1 MKNSMIIY
9 AANLFFKGEFMKSTQ
24 LAAFFRFIV
33 FPVFLIIAPGLRADV
48 PTSPFGADAAPD
60 LYAPNIAGPGGFST
74 TQGGAPASALN
85 PAQAGDT
92 QRIIFDLGYFG
103 LAGLEDEGG
112 YGNVIEA
119 GILLPTKYG
128 VFGAALRFLNSPF
141 DSFPL
146 GTTLSGNISAAKELY
161 QGMSVG
167 AGLNF
172 GVGTD
177 WTLSADL
184 GFRYNTGKLGPFHN
198 FTWAATLR
206 GMGKSY
212 TPTWFTPAG
221 GIALDL
227 LHITGKD
234 GKRDPLVIKASA
246 DISIPSIFYFDEINL
261 IIKTGLD
268 ISIAELI
275 DISISWPG
283 ASGLNVR
290 ELAEGAKFPAIP
302 SLGLGVNIMLPSN
315 SEKRIAGGRLPA
327 DGDLAFNAAMKP
339 LYNGIYAF
347 GLGAAWTVG
356 VADKKPPL
364 IAIDYPDTAYFSPNN
379 DGRADY
385 LEIPISISDT
395 RYVDSWVWEIT
406 DEEGNVIRTYRNKE
420 LRPET
425 HGVRN
430 VISRLGAVKAG
441 VDVPPVFRWDGIDDT
456 GEPVPDGKYYFTVT
470 AADDSGNT
478 AASPRYAAI
487 LDNTPPEI
495 TINGMSETDRIFS
508 PDADGSKDTIAF
520 IPSGSREDIWE
531 SGIWNAA
538 GARVRA
544 FETEAGTP
552 GARTWDGT
560 DDSGAVVADG
570 VYTYRI
576 FATDRA
582 QNYAVSAIENIIV
595 NTIQP
600 QVNLVIADPW
610 FSPNGDGIKDTMYMD
625 FRVPV
630 KEGISAWSLRIR
642 DTAGNTLRT
651 INEGAAAV
659 PLMYEYDGYDDA
671 GAVLNEGAYRAELSV
686 NYRNGYAASSFS
698 PVFNLR
704 VTPPRATIRA
714 EYSAFSPDNDGN
726 QDEMLIH
733 QDGSSE
739 LVWTG
744 DIRRTAGVPGE
755 RAVRSFRFS
764 GVPPA
769 TISWDGRGDAGT
781 KAVDGDYT
789 YELYATDPAGNSGR
803 SNTIR
808 FTLSTADTP
817 VMISADQRA
826 FSPNADRIKDTV
838 TLNPRIQVMDGILG
852 YRLEILDGS
861 RNIIRTFE
869 GTGAPAAAI
878 SWDGRTAAGSIAP
891 DGAYTAQIELRY
903 VQGNR
908 PAASSLPFTLD
919 TQAPAAQLFAPFT
932 VFSPNG
938 DGKRDSIPFSITTA
952 GDDEWTATVYGSG
965 DRVVR
970 TWNWKGAAP
979 PLNWDGTDQAGNTAP
994 DGVYR
999 FSLQSS
1005 DEAGNS
1011 FASSVANITLDARIP
1026 RVILT
1031 SSAAAIAPKR
1041 NQSADPAR
1049 FSLICSIQEGIENW
1063 SLDLIDDTGD
1073 VLRRFGP
1080 GGSVQ
1085 NAAGNQNRVTP
1096 PPTSI
1101 GWNGLTE
1108 DGAIR
1113 EGTWTPTLTVTY
1125 VKGDVAV
1132 AQASPLTVDIS
1143 GPALSFNYRPEYFSP
1158 DNDGVDD
1165 ELIMS
1170 LSAADASPIAAWSL
1184 EIREPQPPYPVFYRV
1199 EGRGSPAEQLIWD
1212 GRSNKGELAQSATDY
1227 PLFYT
1232 ATDIL
1237 GNSSAMESKI
1247 GVDVLV
1253 IRDGDRLRIQVP
1265 SIIFRQDAPDFNRLA
1280 SATVENNERV
1290 LRRIAAILNKF
1301 RDYRVQVEGHAN
1313 PVLRTEEEERVE
1325 LQPLSEA
1332 RARAVVNMLVE
1343 FGVARSRLS
1352 YVGMGGTRP
1361 IVRFE
1366 DRDNWWKNRRV
1377 EFILIK

>member
-1 MKNSMIIY
+1 
-9 AANLFFKGEFMKSTQ
+9 MKSTRH
-24 LAAFFRFIV
+24 AAFRLFALT
-33 FPVFLIIAPGLRADV
+33 VFLIISPGLRADAPV
-48 PTSPFGADAAPD
+48 SPFGADAVPD

-85 PAQAGDT
+85 PAQGGDA

-103 LAGLEDEGG
+103 LAGLGAERG

-119 GILLPTKYG
+119 GMLLPTKYG
-128 VFGAALRFLNSPF
+128 VFGGAFRFMNSPF
-141 DSFPL
+141 TASFPI
-146 GTTLSGNISAAKELY
+146 GAIFSGNISAAKELY
-161 QGMSVG
+161 PGMSVG

-172 GVGTD
+172 GFGTD

-184 GFRYNTGKLGPFHN
+184 GFRYNIGKLGPFHN
-198 FTWAATLR
+198 FTWAVALR
-206 GMGKSY
+206 GMGKSH
-212 TPTWFTPAG
+212 TPTWFTPIG
-221 GIALDL
+221 GISFDILRL
-227 LHITGKD
+227 TGKD
-234 GKRDPLVIKASA
+234 GKRDPLLIKAAA
-246 DISIPSIFYFDEINL
+246 DLSVPSIFYFPQTSL
-261 IIKTGLD
+261 IFKLGFD
-268 ISIAELI
+268 FSIAELI
-275 DISISWPG
+275 DISLSWPG

-290 ELAEGAKFPAIP
+290 ELAEGAKFQGIP
-302 SLGLGVNIMLPSN
+302 SVGIGVNIMLPS
-315 SEKRIAGGRLPA
+315 SGGKRIAGGRLPA
-327 DGDLAFNAAMKP
+327 DGDLAFNTAMKP
-339 LYNGIYAF
+339 LYTDIYAF
-347 GLGAAWTVG
+347 GLGATWTAG
-356 VADKKPPL
+356 IADKKPPL

-385 LEIPISISDT
+385 LEIPVNISDT

-406 DEEGNVIRTYRNKE
+406 DEEGNGIRTYRNKE
-420 LRPET
+420 LRPQT
-425 HGVRN
+425 RGMRN
-430 VISRLGAVKAG
+430 IISRLGAVKAG
-441 VDVPPVFRWDGIDDT
+441 VDVPPVFRWDGIGDG
-456 GEPVPDGKYYFTVT
+456 GEPATDGKYYFSIS
-470 AADDSGNT
+470 AADDSGNSAT
-478 AASPRYAAI
+478 SPRYAAV

-495 TINGMSETDRIFS
+495 AISALSETEKIFS
-508 PDADGSKDTIAF
+508 PDGDGGKDTIAF
-520 IPSGSREDIWE
+520 VPSGSAEDAWG
-531 SGIWNAA
+531 SGIWNAT
-538 GARVRA
+538 GAQVRA
-544 FETEAGTP
+544 FESESGKP
-552 GARTWDGT
+552 NARTWDGT
-560 DDSGAVVADG
+560 DDSGAVVPDG

-582 QNYAVSAIENIIV
+582 QNYAVAAIENIIV

-600 QVNLVIADPW
+600 QVSLVITDPW
-610 FSPNGDGIKDTMYMD
+610 FSPDGDGIKDTMYMD
-625 FRVPV
+625 FGIPV
-630 KEGISAWSLRIR
+630 REGISAWSLQIR

-651 INEGAAAV
+651 IAGDAAAV
-659 PLMYEYDGYDDA
+659 PLLFEYDGYNDA
-671 GAVLNEGAYRAELSV
+671 GAVLNEGAYRAELRV
-686 NYRNGYAASSFS
+686 NYRNGYTASTFS

-704 VTPPRATIRA
+704 VTPPRAAVHA

-733 QDGSSE
+733 QEGSSE

-755 RAVRSFRFS
+755 RAVRSFRFT

-769 TISWDGRGDAGT
+769 TITWDGRGDAGT

-803 SNTIR
+803 SNVIH

-817 VMISADQRA
+817 LMISADQRA
-826 FSPNADRIKDTV
+826 FSPNSDRIKDTINI
-838 TLNPRIQVMDGILG
+838 NPQIQVMDGILG
-852 YRLEILDGS
+852 YRLDILDSSG
-861 RNIIRTFE
+861 NTARTFE
-869 GTGAPAAAI
+869 GAGAPAATI
-878 SWDGRTAAGSIAP
+878 GWDGRSAAGSIAP
-891 DGAYTAQIELRY
+891 DGAYTARLELRY

-919 TQAPAAQLFAPFT
+919 TQAPSAALFAPFT

-938 DGKRDSIPFSITTA
+938 DGKRDAIPFSITTA
-952 GDDEWTATVYGSG
+952 GDDEWTATVYGDG

-979 PLNWDGTDQAGNTAP
+979 QISWDGTDQAGNSAP

-1005 DEAGNS
+1005 DEAGNR
-1011 FASSVANITLDARIP
+1011 FSSAIPNITLDARVP

-1031 SSAAAIAPKR
+1031 ASVAAIAPKA
-1041 NQSADPAR
+1041 NQSADLVR
-1049 FSLICSIQEGIENW
+1049 FGIICSIQEGIENW
-1063 SLDLIDDTGD
+1063 SLELKDDTGAA
-1073 VLRRFGP
+1073 LRRFGP
-1080 GGSVQ
+1080 GESAQ
-1085 NAAGNQNRVTP
+1085 NATGNQNRVVP
-1096 PPTSI
+1096 PPASI
-1101 GWNGLTE
+1101 GWNGLAE

-1113 EGTWTPTLTVTY
+1113 EGSYTPTLTVTY
-1125 VKGDVAV
+1125 VKGDAAV
-1132 AQASPLTVDIS
+1132 ASAAPLTVDIS
-1143 GPALSFNYRPEYFSP
+1143 GPELSFNYRPEFFSP

-1170 LSAADASPIAAWSL
+1170 LGARDASPIAAWTL

-1212 GRSNKGELAQSATDY
+1212 GRSNRGELAQSATDY
-1227 PLFYT
+1227 PLTYT

-1237 GNSSAMESKI
+1237 GNARAMESKI
-1247 GVDVLV
+1247 VVDVLV

-1265 SIIFRQDAPDFNRLA
+1265 SIIFRQDAPDFNSLA
-1280 SATVENNERV
+1280 SATVDNNERV

-1313 PVLRTEEEERVE
+1313 PVQRTEEEERDE

-1361 IVRFE
+1361 VVRFE